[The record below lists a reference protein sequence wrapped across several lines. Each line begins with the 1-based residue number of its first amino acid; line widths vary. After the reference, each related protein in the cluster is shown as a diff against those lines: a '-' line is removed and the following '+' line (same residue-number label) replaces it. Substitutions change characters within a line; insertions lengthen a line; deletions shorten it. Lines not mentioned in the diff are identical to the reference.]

1 MRKLR
6 EIARLKLA
14 AGRTFEEI
22 AAAVGI
28 ARSTVQT
35 ALGRLSAAGLSWPW
49 PAALDEAAVGVHEI
63 PFRIFIPAR
72 HLRAQWCRLFV
83 RLFRRIIP
91 LFANRRQARKR

>member
-6 EIARLKLA
+6 EIARLKFA

-35 ALGRLSAAGLSWPW
+35 VLGRLSAAGLSWPW
-49 PAALDEAAVGVHEI
+49 PAALDDAAIEARLYPRKPGPQSATGSLPDFATIAVSY
-63 PFRIFIPAR
+63 
-72 HLRAQWCRLFV
+72 RA
-83 RLFRRIIP
+83 
-91 LFANRRQARKR
+91 KG

>member
-6 EIARLKLA
+6 EIARLKFA

-49 PAALDEAAVGVHEI
+49 PAALDEARLNRCCIRVS
-63 PFRIFIPAR
+63 RDR
-72 HLRAQWCRLFV
+72 RAQRV
-83 RLFRRIIP
+83 RYRTLPRS
-91 LFANRRQARKR
+91 Q